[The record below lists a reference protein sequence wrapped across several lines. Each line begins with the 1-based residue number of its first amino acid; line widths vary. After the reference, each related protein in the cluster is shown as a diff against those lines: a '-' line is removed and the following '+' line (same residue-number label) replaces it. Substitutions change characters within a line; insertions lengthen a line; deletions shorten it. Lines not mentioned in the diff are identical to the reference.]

1 MCAVS
6 LRAGRYVF
14 RRICHPTATVP
25 SRGVTELLD
34 ARATTG
40 EWHVALAPNH
50 GFVAIVKDTSVAFRA
65 ASDNF
70 RGGNE
75 VECALPVGS
84 LAASAGDGATTD
96 SASMS
101 AALRV
106 CCWDGH
112 SALFAVAV
120 VDGRVVVMTR
130 LGDVLAVV
138 DADVW
143 AEARV
148 PPPTGDAPIVGLA
161 FHTVGAAAHLLVA
174 GSDGLVRRCALAPID
189 GGARVSVRA
198 IGEATFAV
206 VPHHHTYVTAIAYTT
221 VARPAAGVDGT
232 ALGVAAGASIAV
244 LAVAGGIR
252 GAANTGVPPDRQYAM
267 STWIVLDESPF
278 YAPFTPPQPVAH
290 TPHPQGLPHA
300 HGGPH
305 ATAHLYTALAHAV
318 AADAAP
324 RRRAI
329 AGVGVPSASGLL
341 SLVGLVNPVRAARA
355 IGSVASGA
363 LQAAGVYQP
372 VRPAVVQLLFSPTG
386 DFLAVLGMSA
396 VHVVVVSTGEVVMVT
411 HGDELLALPPATGPA
426 ALRSPTERT
435 RSGGFG
441 DGAGDAVNGVAD
453 DADGGGAG
461 SVAGGGDNSFVG
473 VEWWSHNALLFV
485 HRTGRVSVK
494 RVPRDYEVEE
504 WTRHHTTGHGDLL
517 GPNPEVFRVPT
528 KVRGPLTA
536 CCHAIAALTPVCI
549 RHRSLLQAT
558 TKWHWCW
565 SVLGSASSA
574 QLVGPSWLTTVM
586 LATAAL
592 AASAERSASCPCPAP
607 RRSSCSRVRSSWG
620 SSRRRCVWLLPTT
633 STPTRCTRHGGRT
646 AVDLPATQ

>member
-1 MCAVS
+1 M
-6 LRAGRYVF
+6 
-14 RRICHPTATVP
+14 
-25 SRGVTELLD
+25 
-34 ARATTG
+34 
-40 EWHVALAPNH
+40 
-50 GFVAIVKDTSVAFRA
+50 
-65 ASDNF
+65 
-70 RGGNE
+70 
-75 VECALPVGS
+75 PVGS

-96 SASMS
+96 SASMA

-174 GSDGLVRRCALAPID
+174 GSDGLVRRCALAPSD

-232 ALGVAAGASIAV
+232 VLGVAAGASIAV
-244 LAVAGGIR
+244 LAMAGGIR